1 MGHVMATFHLKNN
14 GPIAC
19 TVKAKD
25 QPLLLNGNDTILI
38 NGPAAGSSATLTL
51 APGGTLST
59 DVQTG
64 NRQSGLHDA
73 RRNGRGR
80 GHSPL
85 ANGRGRNSV
94 LHGRPIRLLGLHRH
108 AALGAIA
115 RSEGRP
121 TSPRPRPEDQ
131 PAAADRRNDQRLEEP
146 LASGDCSPRR
156 RPADARTGYA
166 PA

>member
-64 NRQSGLHDA
+64 NLCD
-73 RRNGRGR
+73 
-80 GHSPL
+80 
-85 ANGRGRNSV
+85 
-94 LHGRPIRLLGLHRH
+94 
-108 AALGAIA
+108 
-115 RSEGRP
+115 
-121 TSPRPRPEDQ
+121 
-131 PAAADRRNDQRLEEP
+131 
-146 LASGDCSPRR
+146 
-156 RPADARTGYA
+156 A
-166 PA
+166 PAIVAPVRVAFMMPGGTGEVVATPLSPTDEGGIPSYMGDPSVYSGSIDMQPWAP